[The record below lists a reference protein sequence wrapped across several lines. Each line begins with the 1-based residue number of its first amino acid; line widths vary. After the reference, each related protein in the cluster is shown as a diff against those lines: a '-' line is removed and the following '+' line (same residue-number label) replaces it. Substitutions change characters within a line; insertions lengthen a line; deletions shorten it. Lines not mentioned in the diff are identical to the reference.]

1 MGLARP
7 HQEPD
12 APPQTHRLLKFR
24 RLSSGA
30 RLGPEAQPGPAT
42 CPRRDAGCVELAG
55 PPTPAGPGEP
65 WAGRWKDHVGQR
77 ARPWTARGRSRPRPR
92 PAGGRQRGLRAA
104 GDAPPAVALRES
116 GQGPAFWATC
126 RARPVPSAPHGDPA
140 RGRLRRVRCP
150 ERGAWGRGESSH
162 RDRVAGFVMK
172 PTSTSPGPSHVTS
185 ASCSSLCPSAGTP
198 WGNRH
203 RSLGVQAALAPRS
216 WGGGRGGAA
225 WTRGLASLEGA
236 RTRSAH
242 AGCARQAERPA
253 PGTRSGE
260 EVPQWRGAH
269 GGAPRPSEGSAC
281 GVGPVAR
288 DCPHSVHVCEAAPS
302 VPGTRRPAHLEL
314 TCLA

>member
-1 MGLARP
+1 MGRKV
-7 HQEPD
+7 E
-12 APPQTHRLLKFR
+12 
-24 RLSSGA
+24 
-30 RLGPEAQPGPAT
+30 GPRGPTGQAVDSAWKVAAQAET
-42 CPRRDAGCVELAG
+42 
-55 PPTPAGPGEP
+55 
-65 WAGRWKDHVGQR
+65 GRWS
-77 ARPWTARGRSRPRPR
+77 AA
-92 PAGGRQRGLRAA
+92 RAA
-104 GDAPPAVALRES
+104 GCGRCASCCRFKRIRPGSHILGDVPGTSRSLCPSRGPSE
-116 GQGPAFWATC
+116 GQAAQGASR
-126 RARPVPSAPHGDPA
+126 RA
-140 RGRLRRVRCP
+140 RCP

-236 RTRSAH
+236 RTRSAR
-242 AGCARQAERPA
+242 ARCARQAERPA

-269 GGAPRPSEGSAC
+269 GGAPRPSEGSVC

>member
-1 MGLARP
+1 MGRKV
-7 HQEPD
+7 E
-12 APPQTHRLLKFR
+12 
-24 RLSSGA
+24 
-30 RLGPEAQPGPAT
+30 GPRGPTGQAVDSAWKVAAQAET
-42 CPRRDAGCVELAG
+42 
-55 PPTPAGPGEP
+55 
-65 WAGRWKDHVGQR
+65 GRWS
-77 ARPWTARGRSRPRPR
+77 AA
-92 PAGGRQRGLRAA
+92 RAA
-104 GDAPPAVALRES
+104 GCRRCASCCRFKRIRPGSRILGDVPGTSRSLCPSRGPSE
-116 GQGPAFWATC
+116 GQAAHGASR
-126 RARPVPSAPHGDPA
+126 RA
-140 RGRLRRVRCP
+140 RCP

-216 WGGGRGGAA
+216 WGAGGAGRRGHVGWPLWRGRGRGVPTPDAPVRQSGPRPG
-225 WTRGLASLEGA
+225 RGLGRKS
-236 RTRSAH
+236 
-242 AGCARQAERPA
+242 
-253 PGTRSGE
+253 RSGE
-260 EVPQWRGAH
+260 GHMVAP
-269 GGAPRPSEGSAC
+269 PRPSEGSVC